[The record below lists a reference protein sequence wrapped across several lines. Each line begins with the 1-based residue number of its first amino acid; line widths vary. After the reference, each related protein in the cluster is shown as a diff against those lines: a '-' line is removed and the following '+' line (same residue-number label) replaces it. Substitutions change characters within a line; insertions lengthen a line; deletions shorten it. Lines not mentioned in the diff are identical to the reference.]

1 MNVICV
7 FLYKA
12 IRKLV
17 FLYKRA
23 GEKEC
28 IRHFENFGTGSSIQY
43 PFNISHHE
51 RINIGRGV
59 TILSNARMQI
69 YPELTGLDS
78 RIRIGDG
85 SFITYSNSF
94 LAGGNITIGK
104 QVLMAS
110 NILITSENHGM
121 DPMSETPYMDQKLQC
136 KDVNIGDG
144 VWIGQGVIILP
155 GVTIGKKSII
165 GAGAVVAKSIPDYCI
180 AGGVPA
186 KVIKRYNFERH
197 CWECVD

>member
-1 MNVICV
+1 MINGFFI
-7 FLYKA
+7 KG

-17 FLYKRA
+17 SCYKRA
-23 GEKEC
+23 AEKEFVK
-28 IRHFENFGTGSSIQY
+28 HFESFGIGSSIQY
-43 PFNISHHE
+43 PFNISHPE
-51 RINIGRGV
+51 RINIGSGV
-59 TILSNARMQI
+59 TILSNVRMQI

-78 RIRIGDG
+78 RISIGDG
-85 SFITYSNSF
+85 SYIVYNNSF

-121 DPMSETPYMDQKLQC
+121 DPMLETPYMDQKLIC

-144 VWIGQGVIILP
+144 VWIGQGAMILP
-155 GVTIGKKSII
+155 GVTIGEKSII
-165 GAGAVVAKSIPDYCI
+165 AAGAVVTKSIPAYCI

-197 CWECVD
+197 CWEYVD